1 MPVDPPAMSRQDT
14 GNEKRASKR
23 DYAQLASLREAAR
36 ADVQLGQNEEVSVR
50 TIDINRPA
58 NLAERK
64 AGGCLFMVGGK
75 PLRFLDRPGLA

>member
-1 MPVDPPAMSRQDT
+1 M
-14 GNEKRASKR
+14 
-23 DYAQLASLREAAR
+23 
-36 ADVQLGQNEEVSVR
+36 QLGQNEEVSVR

-75 PLRFLDRPGLA
+75 PLRFLDRPGLVSVGDCRRLGPGRF